1 MPMPLAY
8 RLTSATDMSSRNDTH
23 YTDLSTGLKVTIL
36 KGGHNFS
43 TWFNDL
49 KHVARCKSLWF
60 LFTSDPKQP
69 LLAKPVVPC
78 VPESIDARS
87 YRVDSHRFSERD
99 DLVFRREMSALTHQ
113 SKMKKWEFA
122 CQQWEKQQ
130 GKIEEARFLLFASVE
145 PKLLEEV
152 AADKEVPGVV
162 LSMILLKFFDERLA

>member
-8 RLTSATDMSSRNDTH
+8 RLDSATNMSSTNDTH

-36 KGGHNFS
+36 KSSHNFS

-60 LFTSDPKQP
+60 LFTSDSNQP

-78 VPESIDARS
+78 VPDFRDPLGYRIYS
-87 YRVDSHRFSERD
+87 YGLPGQDDS
-99 DLVFRREMSALTHQ
+99 VVRRETMVLMHQ
-113 SKMKKWEFA
+113 SKMKEWELA

-130 GKIEEARFLLFASVE
+130 GKIEEARLLLFASVE

-162 LSMILLKFFDERLA
+162 LSMILLKFCSDLRA